1 MRIFVYG
8 SLRHKQGNS
17 HWMTNA
23 QLLGDFSI
31 DNYQLYSLG
40 HYPGAVPGNGT
51 VHGEVYRI
59 DNATLAELDALR
71 TRGGEYARQ
80 LIQTPYGSAWM
91 YVYQRPVDGLKL
103 IESGDWLD
111 RDGEEIQPVT
121 QWNKRIYSNLRLHI
135 DYTSTEKS
143 RASARPLQTLA

>member
-40 HYPGAVPGNGT
+40 HYPGAVPGT
-51 VHGEVYRI
+51 EQYMVKFIVL
-59 DNATLAELDALR
+59 T
-71 TRGGEYARQ
+71 
-80 LIQTPYGSAWM
+80 TPRW
-91 YVYQRPVDGLKL
+91 
-103 IESGDWLD
+103 
-111 RDGEEIQPVT
+111 
-121 QWNKRIYSNLRLHI
+121 
-135 DYTSTEKS
+135 
-143 RASARPLQTLA
+143 

>member
-40 HYPGAVPGNGT
+40 HYPGAVRGT
-51 VHGEVYRI
+51 EQYTVKFIVL
-59 DNATLAELDALR
+59 T
-71 TRGGEYARQ
+71 
-80 LIQTPYGSAWM
+80 TPRW
-91 YVYQRPVDGLKL
+91 
-103 IESGDWLD
+103 
-111 RDGEEIQPVT
+111 
-121 QWNKRIYSNLRLHI
+121 
-135 DYTSTEKS
+135 
-143 RASARPLQTLA
+143 

>member
-8 SLRHKQGNS
+8 SLRTKQGNS

-23 QLLGDFSI
+23 LLLGNFSI

-71 TRGGEYARQ
+71 TRGGIR
-80 LIQTPYGSAWM
+80 TPVNSNAVRKCM
-91 YVYQRPVDGLKL
+91 DVRVPT
-103 IESGDWLD
+103 SG
-111 RDGEEIQPVT
+111 
-121 QWNKRIYSNLRLHI
+121 
-135 DYTSTEKS
+135 
-143 RASARPLQTLA
+143 

>member
-40 HYPGAVPGNGT
+40 PLSRRSSGGTEQYTVKFIVLTTPRWPNLMPCAPGG
-51 VHGEVYRI
+51 R
-59 DNATLAELDALR
+59 
-71 TRGGEYARQ
+71 
-80 LIQTPYGSAWM
+80 
-91 YVYQRPVDGLKL
+91 
-103 IESGDWLD
+103 
-111 RDGEEIQPVT
+111 
-121 QWNKRIYSNLRLHI
+121 
-135 DYTSTEKS
+135 
-143 RASARPLQTLA
+143 

>member
-40 HYPGAVPGNGT
+40 HYPGAVPG
-51 VHGEVYRI
+51 
-59 DNATLAELDALR
+59 
-71 TRGGEYARQ
+71 
-80 LIQTPYGSAWM
+80 TPRW
-91 YVYQRPVDGLKL
+91 P
-103 IESGDWLD
+103 
-111 RDGEEIQPVT
+111 
-121 QWNKRIYSNLRLHI
+121 NLMPCAPGAVN
-135 DYTSTEKS
+135 T
-143 RASARPLQTLA
+143 RAS

>member
-59 DNATLAELDALR
+59 DNATLV
-71 TRGGEYARQ
+71 
-80 LIQTPYGSAWM
+80 P
-91 YVYQRPVDGLKL
+91 
-103 IESGDWLD
+103 
-111 RDGEEIQPVT
+111 
-121 QWNKRIYSNLRLHI
+121 NLMPCAPGAVN
-135 DYTSTEKS
+135 T
-143 RASARPLQTLA
+143 RAS

>member
-31 DNYQLYSLG
+31 DNYQLYSWATIG
-40 HYPGAVPGNGT
+40 RSSGNGT

-71 TRGGEYARQ
+71 TVAVN
-80 LIQTPYGSAWM
+80 T
-91 YVYQRPVDGLKL
+91 
-103 IESGDWLD
+103 
-111 RDGEEIQPVT
+111 
-121 QWNKRIYSNLRLHI
+121 
-135 DYTSTEKS
+135 
-143 RASARPLQTLA
+143 RAS

>member
-40 HYPGAVPGNGT
+40 HYPGAVFRGTEQYTVKFIVLTTPRWPNLMPCAPGAVNT
-51 VHGEVYRI
+51 
-59 DNATLAELDALR
+59 
-71 TRGGEYARQ
+71 
-80 LIQTPYGSAWM
+80 
-91 YVYQRPVDGLKL
+91 
-103 IESGDWLD
+103 
-111 RDGEEIQPVT
+111 
-121 QWNKRIYSNLRLHI
+121 
-135 DYTSTEKS
+135 
-143 RASARPLQTLA
+143 RAS